1 MPDGEP
7 VDVVLG
13 LADPPAKPAPEP
25 AGVALGPAAA
35 AETPALGPADGGLE
49 PTGHVVVSRD
59 KAFGRVIG
67 TVPATRPEEVQE
79 VVDRAVAAWPS
90 WAATPLA
97 ERLVRIGRV
106 RELVLGRIPEL
117 TRLAT
122 LETGKTIVEAV
133 PMEMAVVV
141 DTCAWLEGHAERHLR
156 TIDPGTPQKVML
168 MGRTHRIHLDPYGV
182 LAVIAPWNYPLAVAS
197 GPILFGLA
205 AGNAVVYKPSSHTPL
220 LGQAFRDLLVDAG
233 IPADLVGI
241 VHGGAAVGEALIG
254 ARGVE
259 KIFFTGSEPVGRR
272 VMTLAAAAPDFPKPV
287 VLELGGK
294 DAMIVLHDADLDRAA
309 AGAAWAGF
317 GHAGQTCGSIK
328 RIYVDRRVAPEFE
341 RLLAARARGL
351 VPGDPLDP
359 RTQLG
364 AMANAESR
372 DVVVDLVR
380 DALNRGARLVAGGPD
395 PFRLA
400 GAEPD
405 AVGHLPATILADVPP
420 NARLWH
426 EELFGPVIVL
436 ATFADED
443 EAVRLADASRFGLSA
458 SVWSRDGDRARR
470 IAERLDVGSV
480 LVNDHLST
488 YGISQVG
495 WTGRKASGFGVGRS
509 RFGLWEVTRPKSIGT
524 APGWYRPAWW
534 HPYDRQVGQGFAA
547 ALRALYGTDPA
558 ERIAAVRADARGV
571 RHLARRVLR
580 SVSRP

>member
-1 MPDGEP
+1 MTTTARRRRAAGAVPAAP
-7 VDVVLG
+7 VDL
-13 LADPPAKPAPEP
+13 
-25 AGVALGPAAA
+25 
-35 AETPALGPADGGLE
+35 ALGPADGGLE

-59 KAFGRVIG
+59 KAFGRIIG
-67 TVPATRPEEVQE
+67 RVDATPPEGVQA
-79 VVDRAVAAWPS
+79 VVDRAAAAWPA

-97 ERLVRIGRV
+97 ERLARIGRV
-106 RELVLGRIPEL
+106 RGLVLERIEEL
-117 TRLAT
+117 ARLAS

-156 TIDPGTPQKVML
+156 TIDPGTPQKIML
-168 MGRTHRIHLDPYGV
+168 FGRSHRIHLDPYGV
-182 LAVIAPWNYPLAVAS
+182 LAVIAPWNYPLSVAS

-205 AGNAVVYKPSSHTPL
+205 AGNAIVYKPSSHTPL
-220 LGQAFRDLLVDAG
+220 LGRAFRDLLVDAG

-241 VHGGAAVGEALIG
+241 VQGGAAVGEALIG
-254 ARGVE
+254 SRGVE

-272 VMTLAAAAPDFPKPV
+272 VMALAARAPDYPKPV

-294 DAMIVLHDADLDRAA
+294 DAMVVLRDADLDRAA

-317 GHAGQTCGSIK
+317 GHAGQTCGSVK
-328 RIYVDRRVAPEFE
+328 RIYVDRRAAAGLE
-341 RLLAARARGL
+341 RRLAARARDL

-364 AMANAESR
+364 AVANAESR
-372 DVVVDLVR
+372 DVVVDLVN
-380 DALNRGARLVAGGPD
+380 DALVRGARLVSGGPD
-395 PFRLA
+395 PIRLA

-405 AVGHLPATILADVPP
+405 AVGHLPATILADVPAD
-420 NARLWH
+420 ARLWH

-436 ATFADED
+436 AAFDD
-443 EAVRLADASRFGLSA
+443 EAEIPALVDGSRFGLSA
-458 SVWSRDGDRARR
+458 SVWSRDAGRARR

-509 RFGLWEVTRPKSIGT
+509 RFGLWEVTRPKSLGV
-524 APGWYRPAWW
+524 ASSWYWPAWW
-534 HPYDRQVGQGFAA
+534 HPYDRRVGQGFAA
-547 ALRALYGTDPA
+547 ALRALYGID
-558 ERIAAVRADARGV
+558 RAAQLAALRADTRSV
-571 RHLARRVLR
+571 RHLLWRVLR
-580 SVSRP
+580 SIRRPGSGR

>member
-1 MPDGEP
+1 
-7 VDVVLG
+7 
-13 LADPPAKPAPEP
+13 
-25 AGVALGPAAA
+25 
-35 AETPALGPADGGLE
+35 
-49 PTGHVVVSRD
+49 VVVSRD
-59 KAFGRVIG
+59 KAFGRVVG
-67 TVPATRPEEVQE
+67 SVPATHPEDVQAI
-79 VVDRAVAAWPS
+79 VDRAAAAWPA

-97 ERLVRIGRV
+97 ARLERIRRV
-106 RELVLGRIPEL
+106 RELVLERIPEL
-117 TRLAT
+117 TRLAS

-133 PMEMAVVV
+133 PMEMAVVA

-156 TIDPGTPQKVML
+156 TIDPDTPQLVML
-168 MGRTHRIHLDPYGV
+168 FGRTHRIHLDPYGV

-197 GPILFGLA
+197 GPILFGLV

-220 LGQAFRDLLVDAG
+220 LGRAFWDLLVDAG

-241 VHGGAAVGEALIG
+241 VQGGAAVGEALIG

-272 VMTLAAAAPDFPKPV
+272 VMALAAAAPDFPKPV

-294 DAMIVLHDADLDRAA
+294 DAMIVLRDADLDRAA

-317 GHAGQTCGSIK
+317 GHAGQTCGSVK
-328 RIYVDRRVAPEFE
+328 RIYVDRRVAADFE
-341 RLLAARARGL
+341 RRLDARARTL
-351 VPGDPLDP
+351 VPGDPLVP
-359 RTQLG
+359 STQLG

-372 DVVVDLVR
+372 EIVVDLVR
-380 DALNRGARLVAGGPD
+380 DALARGGRLVAGGPD
-395 PFRLA
+395 PLRLP

-420 NARLWH
+420 DARLWH
-426 EELFGPVIVL
+426 EELFGPVVVL
-436 ATFADED
+436 AAFDEED

-458 SVWSRDGDRARR
+458 SVWSRDEGRARR

-534 HPYDRQVGQGFAA
+534 HPYDRQVGDGFTA

-558 ERIAAVRADARGV
+558 ARVAALRADARGV
-571 RHLARRVLR
+571 RRLVRRVLGSLR
-580 SVSRP
+580 RPG

>member
-1 MPDGEP
+1 MTTTARRRRIAQTEPNQPARPAAEP
-7 VDVVLG
+7 VH
-13 LADPPAKPAPEP
+13 AS
-25 AGVALGPAAA
+25 
-35 AETPALGPADGGLE
+35 LGPADGGLE

-67 TVPATRPEEVQE
+67 TVPATAPAEVQAT
-79 VVDRAVAAWPS
+79 VDRAVAAWPA

-97 ERLVRIGRV
+97 ERLARIARV
-106 RELVLGRIPEL
+106 RELVLERIPEL

-133 PMEMAVVV
+133 PMELAVVA

-156 TIDPGTPQKVML
+156 TIDPGTPQVVML
-168 MGRTHRIHLDPYGV
+168 FGRTHRIHLDPYGV

-241 VHGGAAVGEALIG
+241 VQGGAAVGEALIG

-272 VMTLAAAAPDFPKPV
+272 VMALAAAAPDFPKPV

-294 DAMIVLHDADLDRAA
+294 DAMIVLHDADLDRTA

-328 RIYVDRRVAPEFE
+328 RIYVDRRVAPDFE
-341 RLLAARARGL
+341 RLLAARARAL
-351 VPGDPLDP
+351 VPGDPMDP

-364 AMANAESR
+364 AVANAESR

-395 PFRLA
+395 PIRLP

-420 NARLWH
+420 DARLWH

-436 ATFADED
+436 APFADED
-443 EAVRLADASRFGLSA
+443 EAVRLADGSRFGLSA
-458 SVWSRDGDRARR
+458 SVWSRDEDRARR

-558 ERIAAVRADARGV
+558 ERIAAVRADVRGV
-571 RHLARRVLR
+571 RHLARRILG
-580 SVSRP
+580 SVSRPDRRR